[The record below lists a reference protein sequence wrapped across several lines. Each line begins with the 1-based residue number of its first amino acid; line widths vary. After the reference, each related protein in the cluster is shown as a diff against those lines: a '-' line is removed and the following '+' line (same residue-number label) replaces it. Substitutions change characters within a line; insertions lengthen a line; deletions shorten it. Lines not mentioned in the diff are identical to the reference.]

1 MYILHVHEGVKYKL
15 IITHNLVSYAHRF
28 GFPEVN
34 KSMCTTE
41 RNSYNMYRDNAFSF
55 QISFD
60 NHMNYKFGLVCR

>member
-1 MYILHVHEGVKYKL
+1 MYVKVKYKL
-15 IITHNLVSYAHRF
+15 ITAHNLTSYAHRF

-41 RNSYNMYRDNAFSF
+41 RNSYSRYRDNAFF

-60 NHMNYKFGLVCR
+60 NHINYKLGLERR